1 MELMKDIL
9 VILSVINFGLIA
21 VVVLSKL
28 LNNLRIWYLKV
39 RGFIKD

>member
-1 MELMKDIL
+1 MEIMKDIF
-9 VILSVINFGLIA
+9 VVLSIINFGLIV

>member
-1 MELMKDIL
+1 MEIMKDIFVVL
-9 VILSVINFGLIA
+9 FIINFGLIV

>member
-1 MELMKDIL
+1 MEIMKDIF
-9 VILSVINFGLIA
+9 VFLSIINFGLIV

-28 LNNLRIWYLKV
+28 LNNLRIWYLKA